1 MTDHANIVRDG
12 LRCARNDN
20 QLLDGRDFDEA
31 FWDGKDAALDAL
43 VARIRELEAEN
54 ARLKG
59 GQDAS

>member
-1 MTDHANIVRDG
+1 MSSGEDIVREALENLG
-12 LRCARNDN
+12 NEGANLT
-20 QLLDGRDFDEA
+20 DFPA
-31 FWDGKDAALDAL
+31 ALAALDAL